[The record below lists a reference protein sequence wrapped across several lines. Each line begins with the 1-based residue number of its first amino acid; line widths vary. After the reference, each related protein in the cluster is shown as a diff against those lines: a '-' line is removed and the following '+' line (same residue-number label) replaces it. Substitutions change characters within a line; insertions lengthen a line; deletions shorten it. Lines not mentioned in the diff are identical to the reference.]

1 MRQLVDTMSNRTR
14 ELIYVICLTGF
25 ITITFAFGRY
35 IFSMITPDIVSSLNI
50 DYEFIGLINAC
61 HQGAYLLFSLLGG
74 ILCGYLSVRFL
85 ISSSVIL
92 CGLSVFVLAFVNNP
106 WLLLVIVTLQ
116 GIFAA
121 TSWIPMVEFV
131 AKNIQEDNRGK
142 SLGIISSGTSFGL
155 ILNGFL
161 IPYILTNETWQTVWF
176 VFGIISLILGA
187 LGVYWIYKLKSI
199 PDLQIESAN
208 QKNEYNTEIL
218 DLGNDKSGNYL
229 KHYVLL
235 VALLILSGLYL
246 IPFQSYIVPLMQED
260 LGLNEQISGI
270 AWSIFGFIGIFS
282 GFVAGVLADKYTA
295 KRAMIITYSISILSI
310 ATVVFVH
317 NAAAALFA
325 CAIFGLT
332 YNGIFGLHPTYVTR
346 VLPPEKTAK
355 LFGLMNLSLGVGSM
369 IGNYAGGYIKKMTG
383 NFALAYQLM
392 LMMSILTV
400 LICIF
405 IKADRN
411 EEEVVVNG
419 KNRVESSQ
427 DTI

>member
-1 MRQLVDTMSNRTR
+1 MSNRTR

-50 DYEFIGLINAC
+50 DYEFVGRINAC
-61 HQGAYLLFSLLGG
+61 HQAAYLLFSLLGG
-74 ILCGYLSVRFL
+74 ILCSYISVKFL

-92 CGLSVFVLAFVNNP
+92 CGISVFVLAFVNNP

-116 GIFAA
+116 GIIAA

-161 IPYILTNETWQTVWF
+161 IPYILTNDTWQTVWF
-176 VFGIISLILGA
+176 VFGIISLFLGA
-187 LGVYWIYKLKSI
+187 VGVYWIYKLKSV
-199 PDLQIESAN
+199 PDLEIKKVNKKAEC
-208 QKNEYNTEIL
+208 ETENL
-218 DLGNDKSGNYL
+218 VLGNDTSGKYL
-229 KHYVLL
+229 KYYIIL

-246 IPFQSYIVPLMQED
+246 IPFQSYIVPLMQAD
-260 LGLNEQISGI
+260 LGLNEQMSGL
-270 AWSIFGFIGIFS
+270 AWSIFGFVGIFS
-282 GFVAGVLADKYTA
+282 GFIAGVFADKYSA
-295 KRAMIITYSISILSI
+295 KRAMIIAYGISILSI
-310 ATVVFVH
+310 ASVVFIH
-317 NAAAALFA
+317 NGAAALFA
-325 CAIFGLT
+325 CFIFGLT
-332 YNGIFGLHPTYVTR
+332 YNGIFGLHPTYVAR

-383 NFALAYQLM
+383 SFSLAFQLM
-392 LMMSILTV
+392 LVMSILTV

-405 IKADRN
+405 IKSDRN
-411 EEEVVVNG
+411 EEVRLNR
-419 KNRVESSQ
+419 KNRVESNQ
-427 DTI
+427 DSI